1 MMAINE
7 EERVERARQ
16 LFLEGYNCSQSVA
29 ITFADVY
36 GIDEELMG
44 RFSAS
49 FGGGIGRM
57 RQTCGAA
64 CGMFMLAG
72 LQSGPYPSAERKMAN
87 YADVQTLA
95 EAFKQQ
101 TGSLICKELLGLNKQ
116 RKDGTLEPV
125 VICAKP
131 DERTAEYYAKRPC
144 LNMVETAVR
153 LYCRFLQ
160 KETE

>member
-1 MMAINE
+1 MQINE
-7 EERVERARQ
+7 EARVERARE
-16 LFLEGYNCSQSVA
+16 LFMEGYNCSQSVA
-29 ITFADVY
+29 ITFADIY
-36 GIDEELMG
+36 DIDEELMS
-44 RFSAS
+44 RISAS

-57 RQTCGAA
+57 RETCGAA
-64 CGMFMLAG
+64 CGMFLLAG
-72 LQSGPYPSAERKMAN
+72 LKSGPYPSAENKMAN

-95 EAFKQQ
+95 EQFKEQ
-101 TGSLICKELLGLNKQ
+101 TGSLICRELLGLNKQ

-153 LYCRFLQ
+153 LYCRRLQ
-160 KETE
+160 KLQ